1 MALYSS
7 ETSLDCHRVRFV
19 LAEKGI
25 NVDIVN
31 VSIDESAAADLAE
44 LNPYNEAPTLV
55 DRDLVLYDAGV
66 INDYLDER
74 YPHPPLMPVDP
85 VSRAQL
91 RLVHHRILKDWYAL
105 AYEIEGST
113 GKKAEQAA
121 KQLKESIIA
130 ANELFKISDQL
141 RIGSKASHINA
152 ITHPTMS
159 AQALLIRLD
168 AMGFAVSAG
177 SACSSGTLKKSR
189 VLDAFGTPDDVASRT
204 IRVSLGWS
212 TTHDELERFV
222 DAWRSLS

>member
-7 ETSLDCHRVRFV
+7 ETCMESHRVRFV

-31 VSIDESAAADLAE
+31 VSEDESAAEDLAE

-91 RLVHHRILKDWYAL
+91 RLVHFRVLRDWFSL
-105 AYEIEGST
+105 AREVETTS
-113 GKKAEQAA
+113 GKRGEKSRR
-121 KQLKESIIA
+121 QLKESIIA
-130 ANELFKISDQL
+130 VNDLFKMYDFVLSPELTLVDCTLGPLMWRLTYYGIKLGKPGAAVEAYAQ
-141 RIGSKASHINA
+141 RIFSRSSFKASL
-152 ITHPTMS
+152 T
-159 AQALLIRLD
+159 QAERDLLLN
-168 AMGFAVSAG
+168 
-177 SACSSGTLKKSR
+177 
-189 VLDAFGTPDDVASRT
+189 
-204 IRVSLGWS
+204 
-212 TTHDELERFV
+212 
-222 DAWRSLS
+222 LS

>member
-25 NVDIVN
+25 NVEIVN
-31 VSIDESAAADLAE
+31 VSEDESAAADLAE

-91 RLVHHRILKDWYAL
+91 RLVHHRVIKDWYDL
-105 AYEIEGST
+105 ARQIGGSSST
-113 GKKAEQAA
+113 KAKERAA
-121 KQLKESIIA
+121 KQLKEGIIA
-130 ANELFKISDQL
+130 ANELFQMSEYVLSDEL
-141 RIGSKASHINA
+141 SLVDCTLGPLMWRLPHYGIKLGKPGASVEAYAHRIFSRQSFKASLTQA
-152 ITHPTMS
+152 ERDMVLS
-159 AQALLIRLD
+159 AA
-168 AMGFAVSAG
+168 
-177 SACSSGTLKKSR
+177 
-189 VLDAFGTPDDVASRT
+189 
-204 IRVSLGWS
+204 
-212 TTHDELERFV
+212 
-222 DAWRSLS
+222 

>member
-7 ETSLDCHRVRFV
+7 ESCIECHRVRFV

-31 VSIDESAAADLAE
+31 ISEDESAAEDLAE
-44 LNPYNEAPTLV
+44 LNPYNTAPTLV

-91 RLVHHRILKDWYAL
+91 RLVHHRVLRDWFTL
-105 AYEIEGST
+105 AHEVEATT
-113 GKKAEQAA
+113 GKRGEKPR

-130 ANELFKISDQL
+130 TNDLFKMSDFILSSELTLVDCTLGPLMWRLPYYGIKLGKPGASVEAYAQ
-141 RIGSKASHINA
+141 RIFSRNSFKASL
-152 ITHPTMS
+152 T
-159 AQALLIRLD
+159 QAERDLLLNL
-168 AMGFAVSAG
+168 A
-177 SACSSGTLKKSR
+177 
-189 VLDAFGTPDDVASRT
+189 
-204 IRVSLGWS
+204 
-212 TTHDELERFV
+212 
-222 DAWRSLS
+222 

>member
-31 VSIDESAAADLAE
+31 VSVDESAAADLAE
-44 LNPYNEAPTLV
+44 LNPYNQAPTLV

-85 VSRAQL
+85 VSRAKL
-91 RLVHHRILKDWYAL
+91 RLVHYRVQRDWYSL
-105 AYEIEGST
+105 AKIIESSSGRT
-113 GKKAEQAA
+113 AEQAA

-130 ANELFKISDQL
+130 ANELF
-141 RIGSKASHINA
+141 RMAEY
-152 ITHPTMS
+152 
-159 AQALLIRLD
+159 
-168 AMGFAVSAG
+168 
-177 SACSSGTLKKSR
+177 
-189 VLDAFGTPDDVASRT
+189 VLS
-204 IRVSLGWS
+204 
-212 TTHDELERFV
+212 DELSLVDCTLGPLLWRLPHYGLTLGKPGASVEAYAHRIFSKPSFKTSLTQAER
-222 DAWRSLS
+222 DMLLGAS

>member
-25 NVDIVN
+25 NVEIVN
-31 VSIDESAAADLAE
+31 VSEDESAAADLAE

-91 RLVHHRILKDWYAL
+91 RLVHYRILRDWYSL
-105 AYEIEGST
+105 ARVIDASS

-121 KQLKESIIA
+121 KQLKEGIIA
-130 ANELFKISDQL
+130 ANELFRMSAYVLSDEL
-141 RIGSKASHINA
+141 TLVDCTLGPLLWRLTHYGVKLGKPGASVEAYAHRIFSRFSFKASL
-152 ITHPTMS
+152 T
-159 AQALLIRLD
+159 QAERDL
-168 AMGFAVSAG
+168 
-177 SACSSGTLKKSR
+177 
-189 VLDAFGTPDDVASRT
+189 VLAA
-204 IRVSLGWS
+204 
-212 TTHDELERFV
+212 
-222 DAWRSLS
+222 

>member
-7 ETSLDCHRVRFV
+7 ETSMDCHRVRFV

-31 VSIDESAAADLAE
+31 ISADESAAADLAE
-44 LNPYNEAPTLV
+44 LNPYNETPTLV

-91 RLVHHRILKDWYAL
+91 RLVHHRVIKDWYSV
-105 AYEIEGST
+105 AYELESAT
-113 GKKAEQAA
+113 GKPAETLA

-130 ANELFKISDQL
+130 ANELFK
-141 RIGSKASHINA
+141 
-152 ITHPTMS
+152 MS
-159 AQALLIRLD
+159 EY
-168 AMGFAVSAG
+168 
-177 SACSSGTLKKSR
+177 
-189 VLDAFGTPDDVASRT
+189 VLS
-204 IRVSLGWS
+204 
-212 TTHDELERFV
+212 DELSLVDCTLGPLFWRLPLYGVKLGKPGASVEAYAHRIFSRESFKTSLTQAERDLV
-222 DAWRSLS
+222 LSA

>member
-31 VSIDESAAADLAE
+31 VSVDESAAADLAE
-44 LNPYNEAPTLV
+44 LNPYNQAPTLV

-85 VSRAQL
+85 VSRAKL
-91 RLVHHRILKDWYAL
+91 RLVHYRVQRDWYSL
-105 AYEIEGST
+105 ATTIESSSGRT
-113 GKKAEQAA
+113 AEQAA

-130 ANELFKISDQL
+130 ANELFKM
-141 RIGSKASHINA
+141 AEY
-152 ITHPTMS
+152 
-159 AQALLIRLD
+159 
-168 AMGFAVSAG
+168 
-177 SACSSGTLKKSR
+177 
-189 VLDAFGTPDDVASRT
+189 VLS
-204 IRVSLGWS
+204 
-212 TTHDELERFV
+212 DELSLVDCTLGPLLWRLSHYGVALGKPGASVEAYAHRIFSKPSFKTSLTQAER
-222 DAWRSLS
+222 DMLLGAS